1 MKKTSLLI
9 VLLFVSFHLI
19 SQSNVGIG
27 TATPAYK
34 LDVNGDVRV
43 GGDDLYSTST
53 FRIHS
58 GGTGIIDLRP
68 ASSVWGVVVRQSG
81 NTAYGNIET
90 TATGFGLSYQSSTGS
105 HIHIVQGGNVGIG
118 TTIAPH
124 KLTVNLGHLNF
135 DHNYGIVLDN
145 DPSAVYKFIPY
156 ETGLKAF
163 GGIGPNCVEDFGMVI
178 HSDRVIAFTETDG
191 NKMVGWMDLNGNRM
205 VWDGT
210 ISSKRVVVQTNVW
223 ADYVFKE
230 GYQLKSLN
238 EVKEYINTNGHL
250 PNIPS
255 EKEIVENG
263 IDVSEMNVKMMEKIE
278 ELFLHTIELK
288 EEIDALKEKNTQLE
302 SSLKEAIDKK

>member
-1 MKKTSLLI
+1 MKKFTLFI
-9 VLLFVSFHLI
+9 VFTLVSFCLFA
-19 SQSNVGIG
+19 QSNVGIG

-43 GGDDLYSTST
+43 GGNDLYSTSS

-58 GGTGIIDLRP
+58 GGTGSIDLRP
-68 ASSVWGVVVRQSG
+68 GSTTFGVIIRKSG
-81 NTAYGNIET
+81 ATTYGNLET
-90 TATGFGLSYQSSTGS
+90 TDTGFGMSYHSSSAS
-105 HIHIVQGGNVGIG
+105 HIHIVSGGNVGLG
-118 TTIAPH
+118 TTTAPH
-124 KLTVNLGHLNF
+124 KLTINQGHVNF
-135 DHNYGIVLDN
+135 DHNFGLVLDN
-145 DPSAVYKFIPY
+145 DPNAVYKFIPY

-191 NKMVGWMDLNGNRM
+191 NKMVGWMDLNGNKM

-210 ISSKRVVVQTNVW
+210 ISSKRVIVQTNVW

-230 GYQLKSLN
+230 GYQLKSLD
-238 EVKEYINTNGHL
+238 EVKEYINVNGHL

-255 EKEIVENG
+255 EKEIIDNG

-302 SSLKEAIDKK
+302 KALIKKE